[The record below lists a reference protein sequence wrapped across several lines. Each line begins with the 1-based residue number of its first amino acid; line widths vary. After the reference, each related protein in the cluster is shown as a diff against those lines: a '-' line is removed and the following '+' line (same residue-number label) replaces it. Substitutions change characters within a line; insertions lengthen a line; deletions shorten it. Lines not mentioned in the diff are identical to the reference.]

1 MRSMGGGDSVR
12 SLGSEGVKGGT
23 SETST
28 KHKKGKG
35 FRKGKSD
42 KKSRDSSSNVGD
54 CDDQSMS

>member
-1 MRSMGGGDSVR
+1 MRSVGGGDSMR
-12 SLGSEGVKGGT
+12 SSGSEGVKGGT

-54 CDDQSMS
+54 CA